1 MREPFT
7 RSTRVATVL
16 VSAAALVTGAAA
28 TAHAEGSGGSGVVVS
43 AGSITAVSG
52 SRVQIREAGPLDGKL
67 RTLPSGVVLLDSP
80 APTSGA
86 VRPAAGSM
94 AWTWHPASAL
104 PVPESR
110 GRRVDVFYTPH
121 PDDETLSMGVMI
133 DTAVRRGDR
142 VIVVS
147 LTDGRTTGAAKAI
160 NARLTQ
166 MRAAGAVGT
175 GGPRAPGAATQPG
188 GHPAAVVVLSPA
200 QIAAARVG
208 ELRRATADLGIAAQD
223 VFLAHLDAP
232 DSDGGGLLT
241 VVEAT
246 VVMRAFAAQF
256 PAARHVTMSNVVER
270 QLDHLAAG
278 TSLRQLADA
287 GVITSAEWTV
297 SRLWW
302 QQASPPWTWA
312 QPDDTGRATVRRAAK
327 EYLTWNPTKGEYAVG
342 FYSVRSQFAALLADT
357 RDRVHGTDIL
367 TPGS

>member
-1 MREPFT
+1 MCELFT
-7 RSTRVATVL
+7 RATRVATVL
-16 VSAAALVTGAAA
+16 VIAAALVTGAAT
-28 TAHAEGSGGSGVVVS
+28 TARAEGSGGSGVLVS
-43 AGSITAVSG
+43 AGSVTAVSG

-80 APTSGA
+80 APTSVA
-86 VRPAAGSM
+86 VRPMVGST

-147 LTDGRTTGAAKAI
+147 LTDGRTTGAVKAI
-160 NARLTQ
+160 NARLAQLRVADAERTSTPT
-166 MRAAGAVGT
+166 AA
-175 GGPRAPGAATQPG
+175 GAATQPG
-188 GHPAAVVVLSPA
+188 GHPAAVVLAAA
-200 QIAAARVG
+200 QIATARVG
-208 ELRRATADLGIAAQD
+208 ELRRAAADLGIAAQD

-232 DSDGGGLLT
+232 DSDDGGLLT

-246 VVMRAFAAQF
+246 AVMRAFAAQF
-256 PAARHVTMSNVVER
+256 PTARHVTMSNLVER

-287 GVITSAEWTV
+287 GVITSAEWAV

-312 QPDDTGRATVRRAAK
+312 QPDDAGRATVRRAAK
-327 EYLTWNPTKGEYAVG
+327 EYLTWNPERGEYAVG

-357 RDRVHGTDIL
+357 RNRVHGIGTF
-367 TPGS
+367 TAG

>member
-1 MREPFT
+1 MRELFT

-16 VSAAALVTGAAA
+16 VSAAALLSGAAA
-28 TAHAEGSGGSGVVVS
+28 SAHAEGPGGGGVPAS
-43 AGSITAVSG
+43 AGSVTAVSR
-52 SRVQIREAGPLDGKL
+52 SRVQVREAGPLDRTL

-80 APTSGA
+80 APTSVA
-86 VRPAAGSM
+86 VRPVAGSI

-133 DTAVRRGDR
+133 DAAVRRGDR

-147 LTDGRTTGAAKAI
+147 LTDGRTTGAANAI
-160 NARLTQ
+160 NVRLAQ
-166 MRAAGAVGT
+166 LRVAGAVRTSTPSAEGT
-175 GGPRAPGAATQPG
+175 AAQPG
-188 GHPAAVVVLSPA
+188 GLSAPLA
-200 QIAAARVG
+200 LSASQIAAARVG
-208 ELRRATADLGIAAQD
+208 ELRRAAADLGIAAQD

-232 DSDGGGLLT
+232 DSDGGELLT

-246 VVMRAFAAQF
+246 AVMRAFAAQF

-287 GVITSAEWTV
+287 GVIASAAWTV

-302 QQASPPWTWA
+302 QQAGPPWTWVL
-312 QPDDTGRATVRRAAK
+312 PDDTGRATVRRAAK
-327 EYLTWNPTKGEYAVG
+327 EYLTWDPTHGEYAVG
-342 FYSVRSQFAALLADT
+342 FYSVRNQFAALLADT
-357 RDRVHGTDIL
+357 RDRVHGTA
-367 TPGS
+367 TFTAG